1 MHVITAQETKIRTT
15 ERTIKTGGTVIR
27 HVSGFTASA
36 AKKTRNAVK
45 NFDVQF
51 NGRHDEDD
59 GNNNTSEE
67 KMPELQNV
75 LAEESRALY
84 STMSRRQKKRYNK
97 MYQKE
102 LSKKQWSSNIIKR
115 NRDFRG
121 RKTEK
126 ENILTAN
133 SKEIASKFVSATAN
147 TMANKTVQTAA
158 GTAVKS
164 AGTAVKSAGTAV
176 RTTAG
181 TLSGTATFGVT
192 AAVTAAVDTAKNA
205 AQAAVKVSEKMQQQT
220 AQIQAEQTQQ
230 AKHETVAAASDY
242 SVSRTGENNNL
253 IMLLMAAV
261 ICLTVI
267 LTSLT
272 VTMQA
277 AVDASGGQGDNNG
290 TVCTQIVEAA
300 QNELNDADKTV
311 GGYRYKNWYGMDA
324 NWCAMF
330 VSYCAD
336 KCGFIEKGIMPKTA
350 SVAASKQWY
359 INNNLYHDAASGYVP
374 KAGDII
380 IFGNGMSHTG
390 IVTGYNPETKKLTT
404 IEGNSGRS
412 STTPYHKGSHV
423 KEHTYSITYS
433 KIAGYGTPQY
443 PQDDTAAD
451 AAGQEN
457 N

>member
-1 MHVITAQETKIRTT
+1 MRVITAQESKIRTT

-36 AKKTRNAVK
+36 AKKTGNAVK

-51 NGRHDEDD
+51 NGGYDEENR
-59 GNNNTSEE
+59 NNNASEE
-67 KMPELQNV
+67 KMPELQSV

-84 STMSRRQKKRYNK
+84 GTLSRRQKKRYNK

-102 LSKKQWSSNIIKR
+102 LSKKQWSSDIIKR
-115 NRDFRG
+115 NRNLRG
-121 RKTEK
+121 NKTEK
-126 ENILTAN
+126 ENILTVN
-133 SKEIASKFVSATAN
+133 SKSMV
-147 TMANKTVQTAA
+147 NKNVQTAA
-158 GTAVKS
+158 GTA
-164 AGTAVKSAGTAV
+164 AKSAGTAV
-176 RTTAG
+176 RTTSGAL
-181 TLSGTATFGVT
+181 TGTATFGVT
-192 AAVTAAVDTAKNA
+192 AAVDAAKNA
-205 AQAAVKVSEKMQQQT
+205 AQAAVKVSQKMQQQT
-220 AQIQAEQTQQ
+220 VQTQAEQTQQ
-230 AKHETVAAASDY
+230 AKHETAAAVSDY
-242 SVSRTGENNNL
+242 SVSQAGENNNS
-253 IMLLMAAV
+253 IMLLVAAI
-261 ICLTVI
+261 ICITVM

-350 SVAASKQWY
+350 SVAASKHWY

>member
-1 MHVITAQETKIRTT
+1 MRVITAQESKIRTT

-36 AKKTRNAVK
+36 AKKTGNAVK

-51 NGRHDEDD
+51 NGGYDEENR
-59 GNNNTSEE
+59 NNNDSEE
-67 KMPELQNV
+67 KMPELQSV

-84 STMSRRQKKRYNK
+84 GTLSRRQKKKYNK

-102 LSKKQWSSNIIKR
+102 LSKKQWSSDIIKR
-115 NRDFRG
+115 NRNLRG
-121 RKTEK
+121 NKTEK
-126 ENILTAN
+126 ENILTVN
-133 SKEIASKFVSATAN
+133 SK
-147 TMANKTVQTAA
+147 TMVNKNVQTAA
-158 GTAVKS
+158 GTS
-164 AGTAVKSAGTAV
+164 V

-181 TLSGTATFGVT
+181 ALSGTATFGVT

-205 AQAAVKVSEKMQQQT
+205 AQAAVKVSQKMQQQT

-230 AKHETVAAASDY
+230 AKHETAAAVSDY
-242 SVSRTGENNNL
+242 SVSQAGENNNL
-253 IMLLMAAV
+253 IMLLMAAI
-261 ICLTVI
+261 ICITVM

-272 VTMQA
+272 VIMQA

>member
-1 MHVITAQETKIRTT
+1 MRVITAQESKIRTT

-36 AKKTRNAVK
+36 AKKTGNAVK

-51 NGRHDEDD
+51 NGGYDEENR
-59 GNNNTSEE
+59 NNNASEE
-67 KMPELQNV
+67 KMPELQSV

-84 STMSRRQKKRYNK
+84 GTLSRRQKKRYNK

-102 LSKKQWSSNIIKR
+102 LSKKQWSSDIIKR
-115 NRDFRG
+115 NRNLRG
-121 RKTEK
+121 NKTEK
-126 ENILTAN
+126 ENILTVK
-133 SKEIASKFVSATAN
+133 SK
-147 TMANKTVQTAA
+147 TMVNKNVQTAA
-158 GTAVKS
+158 GTA
-164 AGTAVKSAGTAV
+164 AKSAGTAV
-176 RTTAG
+176 RTTSGAL
-181 TLSGTATFGVT
+181 TGTATFG
-192 AAVTAAVDTAKNA
+192 VTAAVDTAKNA
-205 AQAAVKVSEKMQQQT
+205 AQAAVKVSQKMQQQT
-220 AQIQAEQTQQ
+220 VQTQAEQTQQ
-230 AKHETVAAASDY
+230 AKHETAAAVSDY
-242 SVSRTGENNNL
+242 SVSQAGENNNL
-253 IMLLMAAV
+253 IMLLMAAI
-261 ICLTVI
+261 ICITVM

-433 KIAGYGTPQY
+433 KIVGYGTPQY

>member
-1 MHVITAQETKIRTT
+1 MRVITAQESKIRTT

-36 AKKTRNAVK
+36 AKKTGNAVK

-51 NGRHDEDD
+51 NGGYDEENR
-59 GNNNTSEE
+59 NNNASEE
-67 KMPELQNV
+67 KMPELQSV

-84 STMSRRQKKRYNK
+84 GTLSRRQKKRYNK

-102 LSKKQWSSNIIKR
+102 LSKKQWSSDIIKR
-115 NRDFRG
+115 NRNLREN
-121 RKTEK
+121 KTEK
-126 ENILTAN
+126 ENILTVK
-133 SKEIASKFVSATAN
+133 SK
-147 TMANKTVQTAA
+147 TMVNKNVQTAA
-158 GTAVKS
+158 GTA
-164 AGTAVKSAGTAV
+164 AKSAGTAV
-176 RTTAG
+176 RTTSGAL
-181 TLSGTATFGVT
+181 TGTATFGVT

-205 AQAAVKVSEKMQQQT
+205 AQAAVKVSQKMQQQT
-220 AQIQAEQTQQ
+220 AQTQAEQTQQ
-230 AKHETVAAASDY
+230 AKHETAAAVSDY
-242 SVSRTGENNNL
+242 SVSQAGENNNL
-253 IMLLMAAV
+253 IMLLMAAI
-261 ICLTVI
+261 ICITVM

-272 VTMQA
+272 VIMQA

>member
-1 MHVITAQETKIRTT
+1 MRVITAQESKIRTT

-36 AKKTRNAVK
+36 AKKTGNAVK

-51 NGRHDEDD
+51 NGGYDEENR
-59 GNNNTSEE
+59 NNNASEE
-67 KMPELQNV
+67 KMPELQSV

-84 STMSRRQKKRYNK
+84 GTLSRRQKKRYNK

-102 LSKKQWSSNIIKR
+102 LSKKQRSSDIIKR
-115 NRDFRG
+115 NRNLRG
-121 RKTEK
+121 NKTEK
-126 ENILTAN
+126 ENILTVK
-133 SKEIASKFVSATAN
+133 SK
-147 TMANKTVQTAA
+147 TMVNKNVQTAA
-158 GTAVKS
+158 GTA
-164 AGTAVKSAGTAV
+164 AKSAGTAV
-176 RTTAG
+176 RTTSGAL
-181 TLSGTATFGVT
+181 TGTATFGVT

-205 AQAAVKVSEKMQQQT
+205 AQAAVKVSQKMQQQT
-220 AQIQAEQTQQ
+220 AQTQAEQTQQ
-230 AKHETVAAASDY
+230 AKHETAAAVSDY
-242 SVSRTGENNNL
+242 SVSQAGENNNL
-253 IMLLMAAV
+253 IMLLMASI
-261 ICLTVI
+261 ICITVM

-272 VTMQA
+272 VIMQA

>member
-1 MHVITAQETKIRTT
+1 MRVITAQESKIRTT

-36 AKKTRNAVK
+36 AKKTGNAVK

-51 NGRHDEDD
+51 NGGYDEENR
-59 GNNNTSEE
+59 NNNASEE
-67 KMPELQNV
+67 KMPELQSV

-84 STMSRRQKKRYNK
+84 GTLSRRQKKRYNK

-102 LSKKQWSSNIIKR
+102 LSKKQWSSDIIKR
-115 NRDFRG
+115 NRNLRG
-121 RKTEK
+121 NKTEK
-126 ENILTAN
+126 ENILTVK
-133 SKEIASKFVSATAN
+133 SK
-147 TMANKTVQTAA
+147 TMVNKNVQTAA
-158 GTAVKS
+158 GTA
-164 AGTAVKSAGTAV
+164 AKSAGTAV
-176 RTTAG
+176 RTTSGAL
-181 TLSGTATFGVT
+181 TGTATFGVT

-205 AQAAVKVSEKMQQQT
+205 AQAAVKVSQKMQQQT
-220 AQIQAEQTQQ
+220 AQTQAEQTHQ
-230 AKHETVAAASDY
+230 AKHETAAAVSDY
-242 SVSRTGENNNL
+242 SVSQAGENNNL

-300 QNELNDADKTV
+300 QNELSDADKTV

-443 PQDDTAAD
+443 PQDDTAAG

>member
-1 MHVITAQETKIRTT
+1 MRVITAQESKIRTT

-36 AKKTRNAVK
+36 AKKTGNAVK

-51 NGRHDEDD
+51 NGGYDEENR
-59 GNNNTSEE
+59 NNNASGE
-67 KMPELQNV
+67 KMPELQSV

-84 STMSRRQKKRYNK
+84 GTLSRRQKKRYNK

-102 LSKKQWSSNIIKR
+102 LSKKQWSSDIIKR
-115 NRDFRG
+115 NRNLRG
-121 RKTEK
+121 NKTEK
-126 ENILTAN
+126 ENILTVK
-133 SKEIASKFVSATAN
+133 SK
-147 TMANKTVQTAA
+147 TMVNKNVQTAA
-158 GTAVKS
+158 GTA
-164 AGTAVKSAGTAV
+164 AKSAGTAV
-176 RTTAG
+176 RTTSGAL
-181 TLSGTATFGVT
+181 TGTATFGVT

-205 AQAAVKVSEKMQQQT
+205 AQAAVKVSQKMQQQT
-220 AQIQAEQTQQ
+220 AQTQAEQTQQ
-230 AKHETVAAASDY
+230 AKHETAAAVSDY
-242 SVSRTGENNNL
+242 SVSQAGENNNL
-253 IMLLMAAV
+253 IMLLMAAI
-261 ICLTVI
+261 ICITVMLTILTVI
-267 LTSLT
+267 
-272 VTMQA
+272 MQA

>member
-1 MHVITAQETKIRTT
+1 MRVITAQESKIRTT

-36 AKKTRNAVK
+36 AKKTGNAVK

-51 NGRHDEDD
+51 NGGYDEENR
-59 GNNNTSEE
+59 NNNASEE
-67 KMPELQNV
+67 KMPELQSV

-84 STMSRRQKKRYNK
+84 GTLSRRQKKRYNK

-102 LSKKQWSSNIIKR
+102 LSKKQWSSDIIKR
-115 NRDFRG
+115 NRNLRG
-121 RKTEK
+121 NKTEK
-126 ENILTAN
+126 ENKLTVK
-133 SKEIASKFVSATAN
+133 SK
-147 TMANKTVQTAA
+147 TMVNKNVQTAA
-158 GTAVKS
+158 GTA
-164 AGTAVKSAGTAV
+164 AKSAGTAV
-176 RTTAG
+176 RTTSGAL
-181 TLSGTATFGVT
+181 TGTATFGVT

-205 AQAAVKVSEKMQQQT
+205 AQAAVKVSQKMQQQT
-220 AQIQAEQTQQ
+220 AQTQAEQTQQ
-230 AKHETVAAASDY
+230 AKHETAAAVSDY
-242 SVSRTGENNNL
+242 SVSQAGENNNL
-253 IMLLMAAV
+253 IMLLMAAI
-261 ICLTVI
+261 ICITVM

-272 VTMQA
+272 VIMQA

>member
-1 MHVITAQETKIRTT
+1 MRVITAQESKIRTT

-36 AKKTRNAVK
+36 AKKTGNAVK

-51 NGRHDEDD
+51 NGGYDEENR
-59 GNNNTSEE
+59 NNNASEE
-67 KMPELQNV
+67 KMPELQSV

-84 STMSRRQKKRYNK
+84 GTLSRRQKKRYNK

-102 LSKKQWSSNIIKR
+102 LSKKQWSSDIIKR
-115 NRDFRG
+115 NRNLRG
-121 RKTEK
+121 NKTEK
-126 ENILTAN
+126 ENILTVN
-133 SKEIASKFVSATAN
+133 SK
-147 TMANKTVQTAA
+147 TMVNKNVQTAA
-158 GTAVKS
+158 GTA
-164 AGTAVKSAGTAV
+164 AKSAGTAV
-176 RTTAG
+176 RTTSGAL
-181 TLSGTATFGVT
+181 TGTATFGVT
-192 AAVTAAVDTAKNA
+192 AAVDAAKNA
-205 AQAAVKVSEKMQQQT
+205 AQAAVKVSQKMQQQT
-220 AQIQAEQTQQ
+220 VQTQAEQTQQ
-230 AKHETVAAASDY
+230 AKHETAAAVSDY
-242 SVSRTGENNNL
+242 SVSQAGENNNL
-253 IMLLMAAV
+253 IMLLVAAI
-261 ICLTVI
+261 ICITVM

-443 PQDDTAAD
+443 PQDDTAAG

>member
-1 MHVITAQETKIRTT
+1 MRVITAQESKIRTT
-15 ERTIKTGGTVIR
+15 ERTIKTSGTVIR

-36 AKKTRNAVK
+36 AKKTGNAVK

-51 NGRHDEDD
+51 NGGYDEENR
-59 GNNNTSEE
+59 NNNASEE
-67 KMPELQNV
+67 KMPELQSV

-84 STMSRRQKKRYNK
+84 GTLSRRQKKRYNK

-102 LSKKQWSSNIIKR
+102 LSKKQWSSDIIKR
-115 NRDFRG
+115 NRNLRG
-121 RKTEK
+121 NKTEK
-126 ENILTAN
+126 ENILTVK
-133 SKEIASKFVSATAN
+133 SK
-147 TMANKTVQTAA
+147 TMVNKNVQTAA
-158 GTAVKS
+158 GTA
-164 AGTAVKSAGTAV
+164 AKSAGTAV
-176 RTTAG
+176 RTTSGAL
-181 TLSGTATFGVT
+181 TGTATFGVT

-205 AQAAVKVSEKMQQQT
+205 AQAAVKVSQKMQQQT
-220 AQIQAEQTQQ
+220 AQTQAEQTQQ
-230 AKHETVAAASDY
+230 AKHETAAAVSDY
-242 SVSRTGENNNL
+242 SVSQAGENNNL
-253 IMLLMAAV
+253 IMLLMAAI
-261 ICLTVI
+261 ICITVM

-272 VTMQA
+272 VIMQA

>member
-1 MHVITAQETKIRTT
+1 MRVITAQESKIRTT

-36 AKKTRNAVK
+36 AKKTGNAVK

-51 NGRHDEDD
+51 NGGYDEENR
-59 GNNNTSEE
+59 NNNASEE
-67 KMPELQNV
+67 KMPELQSV

-84 STMSRRQKKRYNK
+84 GTLSRRQKKRYNK

-102 LSKKQWSSNIIKR
+102 LSKKQWSSDIIKR
-115 NRDFRG
+115 NMNLRG
-121 RKTEK
+121 NKTEK
-126 ENILTAN
+126 ENILTVN
-133 SKEIASKFVSATAN
+133 SKSMV
-147 TMANKTVQTAA
+147 NKNVQTAA
-158 GTAVKS
+158 GTA
-164 AGTAVKSAGTAV
+164 AKSAGTAV
-176 RTTAG
+176 RTTSGAL
-181 TLSGTATFGVT
+181 TGTATFGVT
-192 AAVTAAVDTAKNA
+192 AAVTAAVDAAKNA
-205 AQAAVKVSEKMQQQT
+205 AQAAVKVSQKMQQQT
-220 AQIQAEQTQQ
+220 VQTQAEQTQQ
-230 AKHETVAAASDY
+230 AKHETAAAVSDY
-242 SVSRTGENNNL
+242 SVSQAGENNNS
-253 IMLLMAAV
+253 IMLLVAAI
-261 ICLTVI
+261 ICITVM

-451 AAGQEN
+451 AAGKDN

>member
-1 MHVITAQETKIRTT
+1 MRVITAQESKIRTT

-36 AKKTRNAVK
+36 AKKTGNAVK

-51 NGRHDEDD
+51 NGGYDEENR
-59 GNNNTSEE
+59 NNNDSEE
-67 KMPELQNV
+67 KMPELQSV

-84 STMSRRQKKRYNK
+84 GTLSRRQKKKYNK

-102 LSKKQWSSNIIKR
+102 LSKKQWSSDIIKR
-115 NRDFRG
+115 NRNLRG
-121 RKTEK
+121 NKTEK
-126 ENILTAN
+126 ENILTVN
-133 SKEIASKFVSATAN
+133 SK
-147 TMANKTVQTAA
+147 TMVNKNVQTAA
-158 GTAVKS
+158 GTA
-164 AGTAVKSAGTAV
+164 AKSAGTAV
-176 RTTAG
+176 RTTSGAL
-181 TLSGTATFGVT
+181 TGTATFGVT

-205 AQAAVKVSEKMQQQT
+205 AQAAVKVSQKMQQQT
-220 AQIQAEQTQQ
+220 AQTQAEQTQQ
-230 AKHETVAAASDY
+230 AKHETAAAVSDY
-242 SVSRTGENNNL
+242 SVSQAGENNNL
-253 IMLLMAAV
+253 IMLLMAAI
-261 ICLTVI
+261 ICITVM

-443 PQDDTAAD
+443 PQDDT
-451 AAGQEN
+451 GCGRTGK
-457 N
+457 

>member
-1 MHVITAQETKIRTT
+1 MRVITAQESKIRTT

-36 AKKTRNAVK
+36 AKKTGNAVK

-51 NGRHDEDD
+51 NGGYDEENR
-59 GNNNTSEE
+59 NNNASEE
-67 KMPELQNV
+67 KMPELQSV

-84 STMSRRQKKRYNK
+84 GTLSRRQKKRYNK

-102 LSKKQWSSNIIKR
+102 LSKKQWSSDIIKR
-115 NRDFRG
+115 NRNLRG
-121 RKTEK
+121 NKTEK
-126 ENILTAN
+126 ENILTVN
-133 SKEIASKFVSATAN
+133 SKSMV
-147 TMANKTVQTAA
+147 NKNVQTAA
-158 GTAVKS
+158 GTA
-164 AGTAVKSAGTAV
+164 AKSAGTAV
-176 RTTAG
+176 RTTSGAL
-181 TLSGTATFGVT
+181 TGTATFGVT
-192 AAVTAAVDTAKNA
+192 AAVTAAVDAAKNA
-205 AQAAVKVSEKMQQQT
+205 AQAAVKVSQKMQQQT
-220 AQIQAEQTQQ
+220 VQTQQ
-230 AKHETVAAASDY
+230 AKHETAAAVSDY
-242 SVSRTGENNNL
+242 SVSQAGENNNL
-253 IMLLMAAV
+253 IMLLVAAI
-261 ICLTVI
+261 ICITVM

-272 VTMQA
+272 VIMQV

>member
-1 MHVITAQETKIRTT
+1 MRVITAQESKIRTT

-36 AKKTRNAVK
+36 AKKTGNAVK

-51 NGRHDEDD
+51 NGGYDEENR
-59 GNNNTSEE
+59 NNNASEE
-67 KMPELQNV
+67 KMPELQSV

-84 STMSRRQKKRYNK
+84 GTLSRRQKKRYNK

-102 LSKKQWSSNIIKR
+102 LSKKQWSSDIIKR
-115 NRDFRG
+115 NRNLREN
-121 RKTEK
+121 KTEK
-126 ENILTAN
+126 ENILTVK
-133 SKEIASKFVSATAN
+133 SK
-147 TMANKTVQTAA
+147 TMVNKNVQTAA
-158 GTAVKS
+158 GTA
-164 AGTAVKSAGTAV
+164 AKSAGTAV
-176 RTTAG
+176 RTTSGAL
-181 TLSGTATFGVT
+181 TGTATFGVT
-192 AAVTAAVDTAKNA
+192 AAVAAAVDTAKNA
-205 AQAAVKVSEKMQQQT
+205 AQAAVKVSQKMQQQT
-220 AQIQAEQTQQ
+220 AQTQAEQTQQ
-230 AKHETVAAASDY
+230 AKHETAAAVSDY
-242 SVSRTGENNNL
+242 SVSQAGENNNL
-253 IMLLMAAV
+253 IMLLMAAI
-261 ICLTVI
+261 ICITVM

-272 VTMQA
+272 VIMQA

>member
-51 NGRHDEDD
+51 NGGYDEENR
-59 GNNNTSEE
+59 NNNASEE
-67 KMPELQNV
+67 KMPELQSV

-84 STMSRRQKKRYNK
+84 GTLSRRQKKRYNK

-102 LSKKQWSSNIIKR
+102 LSKKQWSSDIIKR
-115 NRDFRG
+115 NRNLRG
-121 RKTEK
+121 NKTEK
-126 ENILTAN
+126 ENILTVK
-133 SKEIASKFVSATAN
+133 SK
-147 TMANKTVQTAA
+147 TMVNKNVQTAA
-158 GTAVKS
+158 GTA
-164 AGTAVKSAGTAV
+164 AKSAGTAV
-176 RTTAG
+176 RTTSGAL
-181 TLSGTATFGVT
+181 TGTATFGVT

-205 AQAAVKVSEKMQQQT
+205 AQAAVKVSQKMQQQT
-220 AQIQAEQTQQ
+220 AQTQAEQTQQ
-230 AKHETVAAASDY
+230 AKHETAAAVSDY
-242 SVSRTGENNNL
+242 SVSQAGENNNL
-253 IMLLMAAV
+253 IMLLMAAI
-261 ICLTVI
+261 ICITVM

>member
-1 MHVITAQETKIRTT
+1 MRVITAQESKIRTT

-36 AKKTRNAVK
+36 AKKTGNAVK

-51 NGRHDEDD
+51 NGGYDEENR
-59 GNNNTSEE
+59 NNNASEE
-67 KMPELQNV
+67 KMPELQSV

-84 STMSRRQKKRYNK
+84 GTLSRRQKKRYNK

-102 LSKKQWSSNIIKR
+102 LSKKQWSSDIIKR
-115 NRDFRG
+115 NRNLRG
-121 RKTEK
+121 NKTEK
-126 ENILTAN
+126 ENILTVN
-133 SKEIASKFVSATAN
+133 SKSMV
-147 TMANKTVQTAA
+147 NKNVQTAA
-158 GTAVKS
+158 GTA
-164 AGTAVKSAGTAV
+164 AKSAGTAV
-176 RTTAG
+176 RTTSGAL
-181 TLSGTATFGVT
+181 TGTATFGVT
-192 AAVTAAVDTAKNA
+192 AAVTAAVDAAKNA
-205 AQAAVKVSEKMQQQT
+205 AQAAVKVSQKMQQQT
-220 AQIQAEQTQQ
+220 VQTQAEQTQQ
-230 AKHETVAAASDY
+230 AKHETAAAVSDY
-242 SVSRTGENNNL
+242 SVSQAGENNNS
-253 IMLLMAAV
+253 IMLLVAAI
-261 ICLTVI
+261 ICITVM

-451 AAGQEN
+451 AAGQDN

>member
-1 MHVITAQETKIRTT
+1 MRVITAQESKIRTT

-36 AKKTRNAVK
+36 AKKTGNAVK

-51 NGRHDEDD
+51 NGGYDEENR
-59 GNNNTSEE
+59 NNNASEE
-67 KMPELQNV
+67 KMPELQSV

-84 STMSRRQKKRYNK
+84 GTLSRRQKKRYNK

-102 LSKKQWSSNIIKR
+102 LSKKQWSSDIIKR
-115 NRDFRG
+115 NRNLRG
-121 RKTEK
+121 NKTEK
-126 ENILTAN
+126 ENILTVK
-133 SKEIASKFVSATAN
+133 SK
-147 TMANKTVQTAA
+147 TMVNKNVQTAA
-158 GTAVKS
+158 GTA
-164 AGTAVKSAGTAV
+164 AKSAGTAV
-176 RTTAG
+176 RTTSGAL
-181 TLSGTATFGVT
+181 TGTATFGVT

-205 AQAAVKVSEKMQQQT
+205 AQAAVKVSQKMQQQT
-220 AQIQAEQTQQ
+220 AQTQAAQTQQ
-230 AKHETVAAASDY
+230 AKHETAAAVSDY
-242 SVSRTGENNNL
+242 SVSQAGENNNL
-253 IMLLMAAV
+253 IMLLMAAI
-261 ICLTVI
+261 ICITVM

-272 VTMQA
+272 VIMQA

-443 PQDDTAAD
+443 PQDDTAYRNPARWILR
-451 AAGQEN
+451 EE
-457 N
+457 

>member
-1 MHVITAQETKIRTT
+1 MRVITAQESKIRTT

-36 AKKTRNAVK
+36 AKKTGNAVK

-51 NGRHDEDD
+51 NGGYDEENR
-59 GNNNTSEE
+59 NNNASEE
-67 KMPELQNV
+67 KMPELQSV

-84 STMSRRQKKRYNK
+84 GTLSRRQKKRYNRL
-97 MYQKE
+97 YQKE
-102 LSKKQWSSNIIKR
+102 LSKKQWSSDIIKR
-115 NRDFRG
+115 NRNLRG
-121 RKTEK
+121 NKTEK
-126 ENILTAN
+126 ENILTVK
-133 SKEIASKFVSATAN
+133 SK
-147 TMANKTVQTAA
+147 TMVNKNVQTAA
-158 GTAVKS
+158 GTA
-164 AGTAVKSAGTAV
+164 AKSAGTAV
-176 RTTAG
+176 RTTSGAL
-181 TLSGTATFGVT
+181 TGTATFGVT

-205 AQAAVKVSEKMQQQT
+205 AQAAVKVSQKMQQQT
-220 AQIQAEQTQQ
+220 AQTQAEQTQQ
-230 AKHETVAAASDY
+230 AKHETAAAVSDY
-242 SVSRTGENNNL
+242 SVSQAGENNNL
-253 IMLLMAAV
+253 IMLLMAAI
-261 ICLTVI
+261 ICITVM

-272 VTMQA
+272 VIMQA

-423 KEHTYSITYS
+423 KEHTYSITYL

-443 PQDDTAAD
+443 PQDDTAAG

>member
-1 MHVITAQETKIRTT
+1 MRVITAQESKIRTT

-36 AKKTRNAVK
+36 AKKTGNAVK

-51 NGRHDEDD
+51 NGGYDEENR
-59 GNNNTSEE
+59 NNNASEE
-67 KMPELQNV
+67 KMPELQSV

-84 STMSRRQKKRYNK
+84 GTLSRRQKKRYNK

-102 LSKKQWSSNIIKR
+102 LSKKQWSSDIIKR
-115 NRDFRG
+115 NRNLRG
-121 RKTEK
+121 NKTEK
-126 ENILTAN
+126 ENILTVK
-133 SKEIASKFVSATAN
+133 SK
-147 TMANKTVQTAA
+147 TMVNKNVQTAA
-158 GTAVKS
+158 GTA
-164 AGTAVKSAGTAV
+164 AKSAGTAV
-176 RTTAG
+176 RTTSGAL
-181 TLSGTATFGVT
+181 TGTATFGVT

-205 AQAAVKVSEKMQQQT
+205 AQAAVKVSQKMQQQT
-220 AQIQAEQTQQ
+220 AQTQAEQTQQ
-230 AKHETVAAASDY
+230 AKHETAAAVSDY
-242 SVSRTGENNNL
+242 SVSQAGENNNL
-253 IMLLMAAV
+253 IMLLMAAI
-261 ICLTVI
+261 ICITVM

-272 VTMQA
+272 VIMQA

-300 QNELNDADKTV
+300 QNELNDADKIV

>member
-1 MHVITAQETKIRTT
+1 MRVITAQESKIRTT

-36 AKKTRNAVK
+36 AKKTGNAVK

-51 NGRHDEDD
+51 NGGYDEENR
-59 GNNNTSEE
+59 NNNASEE
-67 KMPELQNV
+67 KMPELQSV

-84 STMSRRQKKRYNK
+84 GTLSRRQKKRYNK

-102 LSKKQWSSNIIKR
+102 LSKKQWSSDIIKR
-115 NRDFRG
+115 NRNLRG
-121 RKTEK
+121 NKTEK
-126 ENILTAN
+126 ENILTVK
-133 SKEIASKFVSATAN
+133 SK
-147 TMANKTVQTAA
+147 TMVNKNVQTAA
-158 GTAVKS
+158 GTA
-164 AGTAVKSAGTAV
+164 AKSAGTAV
-176 RTTAG
+176 RTTSGAL
-181 TLSGTATFGVT
+181 TGTATFGVT

-205 AQAAVKVSEKMQQQT
+205 AQAAVKVSQKMQQQT
-220 AQIQAEQTQQ
+220 AQTQAEQTQQ
-230 AKHETVAAASDY
+230 AKHETAAAVSDY
-242 SVSRTGENNNL
+242 SVSQAGENNNL
-253 IMLLMAAV
+253 ILILVAAI
-261 ICLTVI
+261 ICITVM

-272 VTMQA
+272 VIMQA

>member
-1 MHVITAQETKIRTT
+1 MRVITAQESKIRTT

-36 AKKTRNAVK
+36 AKKTGNAVK

-51 NGRHDEDD
+51 NGGYDEENR
-59 GNNNTSEE
+59 NNNASEE
-67 KMPELQNV
+67 KMPELQSV

-84 STMSRRQKKRYNK
+84 GTLSRRQKKRYNRL
-97 MYQKE
+97 YQKE
-102 LSKKQWSSNIIKR
+102 LSKKQWSSDIIKR
-115 NRDFRG
+115 NRNLRG
-121 RKTEK
+121 NKTEK
-126 ENILTAN
+126 ENIWN
-133 SKEIASKFVSATAN
+133 VKSK
-147 TMANKTVQTAA
+147 TMVNKNVQTAA
-158 GTAVKS
+158 GTA
-164 AGTAVKSAGTAV
+164 AKSAGTAV
-176 RTTAG
+176 RTTSGAL
-181 TLSGTATFGVT
+181 TGTATFGVT

-205 AQAAVKVSEKMQQQT
+205 AQAAVKVSQKMQQQT
-220 AQIQAEQTQQ
+220 AQTQAEQTQQ
-230 AKHETVAAASDY
+230 AKHETAAAVSDY
-242 SVSRTGENNNL
+242 SVSQAGENNNL
-253 IMLLMAAV
+253 IMLLMAAI
-261 ICLTVI
+261 ICITVM

-272 VTMQA
+272 VIMQV

>member
-1 MHVITAQETKIRTT
+1 MRVITAQESKIRTT

-36 AKKTRNAVK
+36 AKKTGNAVK

-51 NGRHDEDD
+51 NGGYDEENR
-59 GNNNTSEE
+59 NNNASEE
-67 KMPELQNV
+67 KMPELQSV

-84 STMSRRQKKRYNK
+84 GTLSRRQKKRYNK

-102 LSKKQWSSNIIKR
+102 LSKKQWSSDIIKR
-115 NRDFRG
+115 NRNLRG
-121 RKTEK
+121 NKTEK
-126 ENILTAN
+126 ENILTVK
-133 SKEIASKFVSATAN
+133 SK
-147 TMANKTVQTAA
+147 TMVNKNVQTAA
-158 GTAVKS
+158 GTA
-164 AGTAVKSAGTAV
+164 AKSAGTAV
-176 RTTAG
+176 RTTSGAL
-181 TLSGTATFGVT
+181 TGTATFGVT

-205 AQAAVKVSEKMQQQT
+205 AQAAVKVSQKMQQQT
-220 AQIQAEQTQQ
+220 AQTQAAQTQQ
-230 AKHETVAAASDY
+230 AKHETAAAVSDY
-242 SVSRTGENNNL
+242 SVSQAGENNNL
-253 IMLLMAAV
+253 IMLLMAAI
-261 ICLTVI
+261 ICITVM

-277 AVDASGGQGDNNG
+277 VVDASGGQGDNNG

-443 PQDDTAAD
+443 PQDDTAYRNPARWIF
-451 AAGQEN
+451 
-457 N
+457 

>member
-1 MHVITAQETKIRTT
+1 MRVITAQESKIRTT

-36 AKKTRNAVK
+36 AKKTGNAVK

-51 NGRHDEDD
+51 NGGYDEENR
-59 GNNNTSEE
+59 NNNASEE
-67 KMPELQNV
+67 KMPELQSV

-84 STMSRRQKKRYNK
+84 GTLSRRQKKRYNK

-102 LSKKQWSSNIIKR
+102 LSKKQWSSDIIKR
-115 NRDFRG
+115 NRNLRG
-121 RKTEK
+121 NKTEK
-126 ENILTAN
+126 ENILTVK
-133 SKEIASKFVSATAN
+133 SK
-147 TMANKTVQTAA
+147 TMVNKNVQTAA
-158 GTAVKS
+158 GTA
-164 AGTAVKSAGTAV
+164 AKSAGTAV
-176 RTTAG
+176 RTTSGAL
-181 TLSGTATFGVT
+181 TGTATFGVT

-205 AQAAVKVSEKMQQQT
+205 AQAAVKVSQKMQQQT
-220 AQIQAEQTQQ
+220 AQTQAEQTQQ
-230 AKHETVAAASDY
+230 AKHETAAAVSDY
-242 SVSRTGENNNL
+242 SVSQAGENNNL
-253 IMLLMAAV
+253 IMLLMAAI
-261 ICLTVI
+261 ICITVM

-272 VTMQA
+272 VIMQA

-433 KIAGYGTPQY
+433 KIDGYGTPQY

>member
-1 MHVITAQETKIRTT
+1 MRVITAQESKIRTT

-36 AKKTRNAVK
+36 AKKTGNAVK

-51 NGRHDEDD
+51 NGGYDEENR
-59 GNNNTSEE
+59 NNNASEE
-67 KMPELQNV
+67 KMPELQSV

-84 STMSRRQKKRYNK
+84 GTLSRRQKKRYNRL
-97 MYQKE
+97 YQKE
-102 LSKKQWSSNIIKR
+102 LSKKQWSSDIIKR
-115 NRDFRG
+115 NRNLRG
-121 RKTEK
+121 NKTEK
-126 ENILTAN
+126 ENILTVK
-133 SKEIASKFVSATAN
+133 SK
-147 TMANKTVQTAA
+147 TMVNKNVQTAA
-158 GTAVKS
+158 GTA
-164 AGTAVKSAGTAV
+164 AKSAGTAV
-176 RTTAG
+176 RTTSGAL
-181 TLSGTATFGVT
+181 TGTATFGVT

-205 AQAAVKVSEKMQQQT
+205 AQAAVKVSQKMQQQT
-220 AQIQAEQTQQ
+220 AQTQAEQTQQ
-230 AKHETVAAASDY
+230 AKHETAAAVSDY
-242 SVSRTGENNNL
+242 SVSQAGENNNL
-253 IMLLMAAV
+253 IMLLMAAI
-261 ICLTVI
+261 ICITVM

-443 PQDDTAAD
+443 PQDDT
-451 AAGQEN
+451 GCGRTGK
-457 N
+457 

>member
-1 MHVITAQETKIRTT
+1 MRVITAQESKIRTT

-36 AKKTRNAVK
+36 AKKTGNAVK

-51 NGRHDEDD
+51 NGGHDEDD
-59 GNNNTSEE
+59 GNNNASEE
-67 KMPELQNV
+67 KMPELQSV

-84 STMSRRQKKRYNK
+84 GTLSRRQKKRYNK

-102 LSKKQWSSNIIKR
+102 LSKKQWSSDIIKR
-115 NRDFRG
+115 NRNLRG
-121 RKTEK
+121 NKTEK
-126 ENILTAN
+126 ENILTVN
-133 SKEIASKFVSATAN
+133 SKSMV
-147 TMANKTVQTAA
+147 NKNVQTAA
-158 GTAVKS
+158 GTA
-164 AGTAVKSAGTAV
+164 AKSAGTAV
-176 RTTAG
+176 RTTSGAL
-181 TLSGTATFGVT
+181 TGTATFGVT
-192 AAVTAAVDTAKNA
+192 AAVTAAVDAAKNA
-205 AQAAVKVSEKMQQQT
+205 AQAAVKVSQKMQQQT
-220 AQIQAEQTQQ
+220 VQTQAEQTQQ
-230 AKHETVAAASDY
+230 AKHETAAAVSDY
-242 SVSRTGENNNL
+242 SVSQAGENNNS
-253 IMLLMAAV
+253 IMLLVAAI
-261 ICLTVI
+261 ICITVM

-272 VTMQA
+272 VIMQA

>member
-1 MHVITAQETKIRTT
+1 MRVITAQESKIRTT

-36 AKKTRNAVK
+36 AKKTGNAVK

-51 NGRHDEDD
+51 NGGYDEENR
-59 GNNNTSEE
+59 NNNASEE
-67 KMPELQNV
+67 KMPELQSV

-84 STMSRRQKKRYNK
+84 GTLSRRQKKRYNK

-102 LSKKQWSSNIIKR
+102 LSKKQWSSDIIKR
-115 NRDFRG
+115 NRNLRG
-121 RKTEK
+121 NKTEK
-126 ENILTAN
+126 ENILTVK
-133 SKEIASKFVSATAN
+133 SK
-147 TMANKTVQTAA
+147 TMVNKNVQTAA
-158 GTAVKS
+158 GTA
-164 AGTAVKSAGTAV
+164 AKSAGTAV
-176 RTTAG
+176 RTTSGAL
-181 TLSGTATFGVT
+181 TGTATFGVT
-192 AAVTAAVDTAKNA
+192 AAVTAAVDAAKNA
-205 AQAAVKVSEKMQQQT
+205 AQAAVKVSQKMQQQT
-220 AQIQAEQTQQ
+220 VQTQAEQTQQ
-230 AKHETVAAASDY
+230 AKHETAAAVSDY
-242 SVSRTGENNNL
+242 SVLQAGENNNS
-253 IMLLMAAV
+253 IMLLVAAI
-261 ICLTVI
+261 ICITVM

>member
-1 MHVITAQETKIRTT
+1 MRVITAQESKIRTT

-36 AKKTRNAVK
+36 AKKTGNAVK

-51 NGRHDEDD
+51 NGRYDEEDR
-59 GNNNTSEE
+59 NNNASEE

-84 STMSRRQKKRYNK
+84 GTLSRRQKKRYNK

-102 LSKKQWSSNIIKR
+102 LSKKQWSSDIIKR
-115 NRDFRG
+115 NRNLRG
-121 RKTEK
+121 NKTEK
-126 ENILTAN
+126 ENILTVN
-133 SKEIASKFVSATAN
+133 SKSMV
-147 TMANKTVQTAA
+147 NKNVQTAA
-158 GTAVKS
+158 GTA
-164 AGTAVKSAGTAV
+164 AKSAGTAV
-176 RTTAG
+176 RTTSGAL
-181 TLSGTATFGVT
+181 TGTATFGVT
-192 AAVTAAVDTAKNA
+192 AAVDAAKNA
-205 AQAAVKVSEKMQQQT
+205 AQAAVKVSQKMQQQT
-220 AQIQAEQTQQ
+220 VQTQAEQTQQ
-230 AKHETVAAASDY
+230 AKHETAAAVSDY
-242 SVSRTGENNNL
+242 SVSQAGENNNS
-253 IMLLMAAV
+253 IMLLVAAI
-261 ICLTVI
+261 ICITVM

>member
-1 MHVITAQETKIRTT
+1 MRVITAQESKIRTT
-15 ERTIKTGGTVIR
+15 ERAIKTGGTVIR

-36 AKKTRNAVK
+36 AKKTGNAVK

-51 NGRHDEDD
+51 NGRHDEDN
-59 GNNNTSEE
+59 GNNNASEE
-67 KMPELQNV
+67 KMPELQSV

-84 STMSRRQKKRYNK
+84 GTLSRRQKKRYNRL
-97 MYQKE
+97 YQKE
-102 LSKKQWSSNIIKR
+102 LSKKQWSSDIIKR
-115 NRDFRG
+115 NRNLRG
-121 RKTEK
+121 NKTEK
-126 ENILTAN
+126 ENILTVK
-133 SKEIASKFVSATAN
+133 SK
-147 TMANKTVQTAA
+147 TMVNKNVQTAA
-158 GTAVKS
+158 GTA
-164 AGTAVKSAGTAV
+164 AKSAGTAV
-176 RTTAG
+176 RTTSGAL
-181 TLSGTATFGVT
+181 TGTATFGVT

-205 AQAAVKVSEKMQQQT
+205 AQAAVKVSQKMQQQT
-220 AQIQAEQTQQ
+220 AQTQAEQTQQ
-230 AKHETVAAASDY
+230 AKHETAAAVSDY
-242 SVSRTGENNNL
+242 SVSQAGENNNL
-253 IMLLMAAV
+253 IMLLMAAI
-261 ICLTVI
+261 ICITVM

>member
-1 MHVITAQETKIRTT
+1 MRVITAQESKIRTT

-36 AKKTRNAVK
+36 AKKTGNAVK

-51 NGRHDEDD
+51 NGGYDEENR
-59 GNNNTSEE
+59 NNNASEE
-67 KMPELQNV
+67 KMPELQSV

-84 STMSRRQKKRYNK
+84 GTLSRRQKKRYNRL
-97 MYQKE
+97 YQKE
-102 LSKKQWSSNIIKR
+102 LSKKQWSSDIIKR
-115 NRDFRG
+115 NRNLRG
-121 RKTEK
+121 NKTEK
-126 ENILTAN
+126 ENILTVK
-133 SKEIASKFVSATAN
+133 SK
-147 TMANKTVQTAA
+147 TMVNKNVQTAA
-158 GTAVKS
+158 GTA
-164 AGTAVKSAGTAV
+164 AKSAGTAV
-176 RTTAG
+176 RTTSGAL
-181 TLSGTATFGVT
+181 TGTATFGVT

-205 AQAAVKVSEKMQQQT
+205 AQAAVKVSQKMQQQT
-220 AQIQAEQTQQ
+220 AQTQAEQTQQ
-230 AKHETVAAASDY
+230 AKHETAAAVSDY
-242 SVSRTGENNNL
+242 SVSQAGENNNL
-253 IMLLMAAV
+253 IMLLMAAI
-261 ICLTVI
+261 ICITVM

-443 PQDDTAAD
+443 PQDDTA
-451 AAGQEN
+451 GQEN

>member
-1 MHVITAQETKIRTT
+1 MRVITAQESKIRTT

-36 AKKTRNAVK
+36 AKKTGNAVK

-51 NGRHDEDD
+51 NGGYDEENR
-59 GNNNTSEE
+59 NNNASEE
-67 KMPELQNV
+67 KMPELQSV

-84 STMSRRQKKRYNK
+84 GTLSRRQKKRYNK

-102 LSKKQWSSNIIKR
+102 LSKKQWSSDIIKR
-115 NRDFRG
+115 NRNLRG
-121 RKTEK
+121 NKTEK
-126 ENILTAN
+126 ENILTVK
-133 SKEIASKFVSATAN
+133 SK
-147 TMANKTVQTAA
+147 TMVNKNVQTAA
-158 GTAVKS
+158 GTA
-164 AGTAVKSAGTAV
+164 AKSAGTAV
-176 RTTAG
+176 RTTSGAL
-181 TLSGTATFGVT
+181 TGTATFGVA

-205 AQAAVKVSEKMQQQT
+205 AQAAVKVSQKMQQQT
-220 AQIQAEQTQQ
+220 AQTQAEQTQQ
-230 AKHETVAAASDY
+230 AKHETAAAVSDY
-242 SVSRTGENNNL
+242 SVSQAGENNNL
-253 IMLLMAAV
+253 IRLLMAAI
-261 ICLTVI
+261 ICITVM

-272 VTMQA
+272 VIMQA

-412 STTPYHKGSHV
+412 STTPYHKGSQV

-443 PQDDTAAD
+443 PQDDTAAG

>member
-1 MHVITAQETKIRTT
+1 MRVITAQESKIRTT

-36 AKKTRNAVK
+36 AKKTGNAVK

-51 NGRHDEDD
+51 NGGYDEENR
-59 GNNNTSEE
+59 NNNASEE
-67 KMPELQNV
+67 KMPELQSV

-84 STMSRRQKKRYNK
+84 GTLSRRQKKRYNK

-102 LSKKQWSSNIIKR
+102 LSKKQWSSDIIKR
-115 NRDFRG
+115 NRNLRG
-121 RKTEK
+121 NKTEK
-126 ENILTAN
+126 ENILTVN
-133 SKEIASKFVSATAN
+133 SKSMV
-147 TMANKTVQTAA
+147 NKNVQTAA
-158 GTAVKS
+158 GTA
-164 AGTAVKSAGTAV
+164 AKSAGTAV
-176 RTTAG
+176 RTTSGAL
-181 TLSGTATFGVT
+181 TGTATFGVT
-192 AAVTAAVDTAKNA
+192 AAVTAAVDAAKNA
-205 AQAAVKVSEKMQQQT
+205 AQAAVKVSQKMQQQT
-220 AQIQAEQTQQ
+220 VQTQQ
-230 AKHETVAAASDY
+230 AKHETAAAVSDY
-242 SVSRTGENNNL
+242 SVSQAGENNNS
-253 IMLLMAAV
+253 IMLLVAAI
-261 ICLTVI
+261 ICITVM

-324 NWCAMF
+324 NMF

>member
-1 MHVITAQETKIRTT
+1 MRVITAQESKIRTT
-15 ERTIKTGGTVIR
+15 ERAIKTGGTVIR

-36 AKKTRNAVK
+36 AKKTGNAVK

-51 NGRHDEDD
+51 NGRHDEDN
-59 GNNNTSEE
+59 GNNNCSEE
-67 KMPELQNV
+67 KMPEIQNV

-84 STMSRRQKKRYNK
+84 GTLSRRQKKRYNK

-102 LSKKQWSSNIIKR
+102 LSKKQWSSDIIKR
-115 NRDFRG
+115 NRNLRG
-121 RKTEK
+121 NKTEK
-126 ENILTAN
+126 ENILTVK
-133 SKEIASKFVSATAN
+133 SK
-147 TMANKTVQTAA
+147 TMVNKNVQTAA
-158 GTAVKS
+158 GTA
-164 AGTAVKSAGTAV
+164 AKSAGTAV
-176 RTTAG
+176 RTTSGAL
-181 TLSGTATFGVT
+181 TGTATFGVT

-205 AQAAVKVSEKMQQQT
+205 AQAAVKVSQKMQQQT
-220 AQIQAEQTQQ
+220 AQTQAEQTQQ
-230 AKHETVAAASDY
+230 AKHETAAAVSDY
-242 SVSRTGENNNL
+242 SVSQAGENNNL
-253 IMLLMAAV
+253 IMLLMAAI
-261 ICLTVI
+261 ICITVM

-277 AVDASGGQGDNNG
+277 VVDASGGQGDNNG

>member
-1 MHVITAQETKIRTT
+1 MRVITAQESKIRTT

-36 AKKTRNAVK
+36 AKKTGNAVK

-51 NGRHDEDD
+51 NGGYDEENR
-59 GNNNTSEE
+59 NNNASEE
-67 KMPELQNV
+67 KMPELQSV

-84 STMSRRQKKRYNK
+84 GTLSRRQKKRYNK

-102 LSKKQWSSNIIKR
+102 LSKKQWSSDIIKR
-115 NRDFRG
+115 NRNLRG
-121 RKTEK
+121 NKTEK
-126 ENILTAN
+126 ENILTVK
-133 SKEIASKFVSATAN
+133 SK
-147 TMANKTVQTAA
+147 TMVNKNVQT
-158 GTAVKS
+158 S
-164 AGTAVKSAGTAV
+164 AGTAAKSAGTAV
-176 RTTAG
+176 RTTSVAL
-181 TLSGTATFGVT
+181 TGTATFGVT

-205 AQAAVKVSEKMQQQT
+205 AQAAVKVSQKMQQQT
-220 AQIQAEQTQQ
+220 AQTQAEQTQQ
-230 AKHETVAAASDY
+230 AKHETAAAVSDY
-242 SVSRTGENNNL
+242 SVSQAGENNNL
-253 IMLLMAAV
+253 IMLLMAAI
-261 ICLTVI
+261 ICITVI

-423 KEHTYSITYS
+423 KEHTYSITYP

>member
-1 MHVITAQETKIRTT
+1 MRVITAQESKIRTT

-36 AKKTRNAVK
+36 AKKTGNAVK

-51 NGRHDEDD
+51 NGGYDEENR
-59 GNNNTSEE
+59 NNNASEE
-67 KMPELQNV
+67 KMPELQSV

-84 STMSRRQKKRYNK
+84 GTLSRRQKKRYNK

-102 LSKKQWSSNIIKR
+102 LSKKQWSSDIIKR
-115 NRDFRG
+115 NRNLRG
-121 RKTEK
+121 NKTEK
-126 ENILTAN
+126 ENILTVK
-133 SKEIASKFVSATAN
+133 SK
-147 TMANKTVQTAA
+147 TMVNKNVQTAA
-158 GTAVKS
+158 GTA
-164 AGTAVKSAGTAV
+164 AKSAGTAV
-176 RTTAG
+176 RTTSGAL
-181 TLSGTATFGVT
+181 TGTATFG
-192 AAVTAAVDTAKNA
+192 VTAAVDTAKNA
-205 AQAAVKVSEKMQQQT
+205 AQAAVKVSQKMQQQT
-220 AQIQAEQTQQ
+220 AQTQAEQTQQ
-230 AKHETVAAASDY
+230 AKHETAAAVSDY
-242 SVSRTGENNNL
+242 SVSQAGENNNL
-253 IMLLMAAV
+253 ILILVAAI
-261 ICLTVI
+261 ICITVM

>member
-1 MHVITAQETKIRTT
+1 MRVITAQESKIRTT

-36 AKKTRNAVK
+36 AKKTGNAVK

-51 NGRHDEDD
+51 NGGYDEENR
-59 GNNNTSEE
+59 NNNASEE
-67 KMPELQNV
+67 KMPELQSV

-84 STMSRRQKKRYNK
+84 GTLSRRQKKRYNK

-102 LSKKQWSSNIIKR
+102 LSKKQWSSDIIKR
-115 NRDFRG
+115 NRNLRG
-121 RKTEK
+121 NKTEK
-126 ENILTAN
+126 ENILTVK
-133 SKEIASKFVSATAN
+133 SK
-147 TMANKTVQTAA
+147 TMVNKTVQTAA
-158 GTAVKS
+158 GTA
-164 AGTAVKSAGTAV
+164 AKSAGTAV
-176 RTTAG
+176 RTTSGAL
-181 TLSGTATFGVT
+181 TGTATFGVT

-205 AQAAVKVSEKMQQQT
+205 AQAAVKVSQKMQQQT
-220 AQIQAEQTQQ
+220 AQTQAEQTQQ
-230 AKHETVAAASDY
+230 AKHETAAAVSDY
-242 SVSRTGENNNL
+242 SVSQAGENNNL
-253 IMLLMAAV
+253 ILILVAAI
-261 ICLTVI
+261 ICITVM

-443 PQDDTAAD
+443 PQDDTAAG

>member
-1 MHVITAQETKIRTT
+1 MT
-15 ERTIKTGGTVIR
+15 
-27 HVSGFTASA
+27 
-36 AKKTRNAVK
+36 
-45 NFDVQF
+45 
-51 NGRHDEDD
+51 
-59 GNNNTSEE
+59 
-67 KMPELQNV
+67 
-75 LAEESRALY
+75 
-84 STMSRRQKKRYNK
+84 
-97 MYQKE
+97 
-102 LSKKQWSSNIIKR
+102 
-115 NRDFRG
+115 
-121 RKTEK
+121 
-126 ENILTAN
+126 
-133 SKEIASKFVSATAN
+133 
-147 TMANKTVQTAA
+147 
-158 GTAVKS
+158 
-164 AGTAVKSAGTAV
+164 
-176 RTTAG
+176 
-181 TLSGTATFGVT
+181 GTATFG
-192 AAVTAAVDTAKNA
+192 VTAAVDTAKNA
-205 AQAAVKVSEKMQQQT
+205 AQAAVKVSQKMQQQT

-230 AKHETVAAASDY
+230 AKHETAAAVSDY
-242 SVSRTGENNNL
+242 SVSQAGENNNL
-253 IMLLMAAV
+253 ILILVAAI
-261 ICLTVI
+261 ICITVM

-272 VTMQA
+272 VIMQA

>member
-1 MHVITAQETKIRTT
+1 MRVITAQESKIRTT

-36 AKKTRNAVK
+36 AKKTGNAVK

-51 NGRHDEDD
+51 NGGYDEENR
-59 GNNNTSEE
+59 NNNASEE
-67 KMPELQNV
+67 KMPELQSV

-84 STMSRRQKKRYNK
+84 GTLSRRQKKRYNK

-102 LSKKQWSSNIIKR
+102 LSKKQWSSDIIKR
-115 NRDFRG
+115 NRNLRG
-121 RKTEK
+121 NKTEK
-126 ENILTAN
+126 ENILTVK
-133 SKEIASKFVSATAN
+133 SK
-147 TMANKTVQTAA
+147 TMVNKNVQTAA
-158 GTAVKS
+158 GTA
-164 AGTAVKSAGTAV
+164 AKSAGTAV
-176 RTTAG
+176 RTTSGAL
-181 TLSGTATFGVT
+181 TGTATFGVT

-205 AQAAVKVSEKMQQQT
+205 AQAAVKVSQKMQQQT
-220 AQIQAEQTQQ
+220 AQTQAEQTQQ
-230 AKHETVAAASDY
+230 AKHETAAAVSDY
-242 SVSRTGENNNL
+242 SVSQAGENNNL
-253 IMLLMAAV
+253 IMLLMAAI
-261 ICLTVI
+261 ICITVM

-272 VTMQA
+272 VIMQA

-300 QNELNDADKTV
+300 QNELSDADKTV

-359 INNNLYHDAASGYVP
+359 IHNNLYHDAASGYVP

>member
-1 MHVITAQETKIRTT
+1 MRVITAQESKIRTT
-15 ERTIKTGGTVIR
+15 ERAIKTGGTVIR

-36 AKKTRNAVK
+36 AKKTGNAVK

-51 NGRHDEDD
+51 NGGYDEDN
-59 GNNNTSEE
+59 GNNNASEE
-67 KMPELQNV
+67 KMPELQSV

-84 STMSRRQKKRYNK
+84 GTLSRRQKKRYNRL
-97 MYQKE
+97 YQKE
-102 LSKKQWSSNIIKR
+102 LSKKQWSSDIIKR
-115 NRDFRG
+115 NRNLRG
-121 RKTEK
+121 NKTEK
-126 ENILTAN
+126 ENILTVK
-133 SKEIASKFVSATAN
+133 SK
-147 TMANKTVQTAA
+147 TMVNKNVQTAA
-158 GTAVKS
+158 GTA
-164 AGTAVKSAGTAV
+164 AKSAGTAV
-176 RTTAG
+176 RTTSGAL
-181 TLSGTATFGVT
+181 TGTATFGVT

-205 AQAAVKVSEKMQQQT
+205 AQAAVKVSQKMQQQT
-220 AQIQAEQTQQ
+220 AQTQAEQTQQ
-230 AKHETVAAASDY
+230 AKHETAAAVSDY
-242 SVSRTGENNNL
+242 SVSQAGENNNL
-253 IMLLMAAV
+253 IMLLMAAI
-261 ICLTVI
+261 ICITVM

-451 AAGQEN
+451 AAGQDN